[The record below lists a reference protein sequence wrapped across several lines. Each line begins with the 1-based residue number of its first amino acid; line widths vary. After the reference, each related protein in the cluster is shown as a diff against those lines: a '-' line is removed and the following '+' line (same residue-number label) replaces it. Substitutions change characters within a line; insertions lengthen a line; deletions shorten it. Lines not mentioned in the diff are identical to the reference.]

1 MFRSSKLL
9 VGVALVAI
17 LVLSVGAPGL
27 ARTKTLRLA
36 TSVDEGTLTPYTY
49 VMGYPGIEFVMLI
62 YDALFIMDKNNVAQ
76 PWLAE
81 SYTASEDAKVWEVTL
96 RKDVRFQDGAP
107 LTAADVVFTYEYFL
121 KNPKPRFTSPLKTI
135 DKIEVVNGTTIRFR
149 LKKPDPAFPIRPL
162 ADVPILPKHV
172 WEKAGDPKTVPAMG
186 SGPYKLVEYKPDQ
199 YYRLT
204 AYDGYFRGK
213 PKVEEIVI
221 AIIKDQTAMLTAL
234 KSGQIHLVTRS
245 LAPEL
250 VEQFRALPGIKVVT
264 GPGYSTTLLQIN
276 NTRYPFDQKAVRQAM
291 ALAVDKAYLV
301 KTILLGQGTIGH
313 PGFMH
318 PRSPWADPSLVSEFN
333 PKKAKELLGR
343 AGFVDTNGDGVR
355 ETPKG
360 DKMEYSLL
368 VYSNSP
374 LRIRA
379 AEIISGWLAD
389 IGIKVDVK
397 ALDATTVDSLVWPD
411 FDVAKGRDYDLAMWG
426 WSASMQQDCGRLA
439 ELYHSNPAIGT
450 VNIGGYKNPQV
461 DALSE
466 QLMVTVDM
474 AKRKDIA
481 KKLQRIVAEDVP
493 TIPLYYED
501 GAYAYRSDAYDSYTY
516 VNGLGIVSKWSFID

>member
-1 MFRSSKLL
+1 MFRSMKLA
-9 VGVALVAI
+9 VGVALVAVLI
-17 LVLSVGAPGL
+17 LSMGAPGF

-36 TSVDEGTLTPYTY
+36 TLVDEGTLTPYTY

-62 YDALFIMDKNNVAQ
+62 YDTLFIMDKNNVAQ

-81 SYTASEDAKVWEVTL
+81 SYTASEDAKTWEVAL
-96 RKDVRFQDGAP
+96 RKDIKFQDGAA
-107 LTAADVVFTYEYFL
+107 LTTADVAFTYEYFL
-121 KNPKPRFTSPLKTI
+121 KNPKPRFTSPLKVI
-135 DKIEVVNGTTIRFR
+135 DKIEVVNGTRIRFR

-172 WEKAGDPKTVPAMG
+172 WEKADDPKTVPAMG
-186 SGPYKLVEYKPDQ
+186 SGPYKLVEYKSDQ

-204 AYDGYFRGK
+204 ANDGYFRGK

-221 AIIKDQTAMLTAL
+221 AIIKDQTAMFTAL
-234 KSGQIHLVTRS
+234 KSGQIHLAARA

-250 VEQFRALPGIKVVT
+250 VEQFRAVAGIKVVT

-276 NTRYPFDQKAVRQAM
+276 DTRYPFDQKIVRQAI
-291 ALAVDKAYLV
+291 ALAIDKAYLV
-301 KTILLGQGTIGH
+301 KTILLGQGTAGN

-318 PRSPWADPSLVSEFN
+318 PKGPWADTSLVSEFD
-333 PKKAKELLGR
+333 PKKAKEMLES
-343 AGFVDTNGDGVR
+343 AGFVDRNGDGVR
-355 ETPKG
+355 ETAKG
-360 DKMEYSLL
+360 QKMEYSLL
-368 VYSNSP
+368 VYSSSP
-374 LRIRA
+374 LRIRT
-379 AEIISGWLAD
+379 AEIISAWLAD
-389 IGIKVDVK
+389 IGIKVNVK

-439 ELYHSNPAIGT
+439 ELYHSDPAIGT
-450 VNIGGYKNPQV
+450 VNIGAYKNPQL
-461 DALSE
+461 DALAE

-474 AKRKDIA
+474 AKRKETA